1 MQIQQ
6 TQTTSREL
14 IERWI
19 VQKVLEGKTNQE
31 LEGTMFVYGNEAFK
45 LQGTANGALDIKEQ
59 TVSEVVVFRK
69 KDETEPANICR
80 ACGLDY
86 SSFKEAI
93 ECCAD
98 VD

>member
-6 TQTTSREL
+6 TQTTSRDL

-19 VQKVLEGKTNQE
+19 VQHVLEGRSNEE
-31 LEGTMFVYGNEAFK
+31 LEGTMFVYGNEAYT
-45 LQGTANGALDIKEQ
+45 LEQTSQGALSIKEHS
-59 TVSEVVVFRK
+59 VSKVIVFRK
-69 KDETEPANICR
+69 KEDADPANMCR

>member
-1 MQIQQ
+1 MQTHQKE
-6 TQTTSREL
+6 TTSREL

-19 VQKVLEGKTNQE
+19 VQQVLEGRSNQE
-31 LEGTMFVYGNEAFK
+31 LSGTMFIYGDEAFE
-45 LQGTANGALDIKEQ
+45 LQETAIGSLEIKEQ
-59 TVSEVVVFRK
+59 PAEQIVVFRK
-69 KDETEPANICR
+69 KEEMDPANVCR

>member
-6 TQTTSREL
+6 TQSTSRDL

-19 VQKVLEGKTNQE
+19 VQHVLEGRSNSE
-31 LEGTMFVYGNEAFK
+31 LEGTMFVYGNEAYT
-45 LQGTANGALDIKEQ
+45 LEQTSQGALSIIEYP
-59 TVSEVVVFRK
+59 VSNVVVFRK
-69 KDETEPANICR
+69 KEEADPANVCR